1 MTPLRNTPSSTTLT
15 VLASLLFA
23 SLVFAESTQD
33 PESPQ
38 SPDSPKSSESPA
50 TEQET
55 PSLDELLGIDESDDA
70 ENESESDAMA
80 ENERKKIDDRLNE
93 RQIADAFSAAI
104 KDMDVAARMLDE
116 SRSTGIDVQRLQ
128 KEIMSRLDAVI
139 DEASQQQ
146 QQQQQSSSSQQQQQ
160 QQQQSDQSQVPQ
172 QPEPSSQSDPKQ
184 ASSQQGESN
193 EQLPPGR
200 QESQFQVMFEESDV
214 EWGNLPERMRNLLRQ
229 GMRESVSKMYRNL
242 TESYYRRIAEDATE

>member
-1 MTPLRNTPSSTTLT
+1 MTHLQRTPSNPLLI
-15 VLASLLFA
+15 LASALLLGSLAFA
-23 SLVFAESTQD
+23 GSLQD
-33 PESPQ
+33 PES
-38 SPDSPKSSESPA
+38 SDVPDTPD
-50 TEQET
+50 TEPEA
-55 PSLDELLGIDESDDA
+55 PSLDELLGIEESDDA
-70 ENESESDAMA
+70 GDERGSDTDALT

-93 RQIADAFSAAI
+93 RELADAFSAAI
-104 KDMDVAARMLDE
+104 KDMEVAARMLEE

-139 DEASQQQ
+139 NEATQQ

-160 QQQQSDQSQVPQ
+160 QQQQQQSEQNQVPQ
-172 QPEPSSQSDPKQ
+172 QPSPSDQSESQQ
-184 ASSQQGESN
+184 APSQQGESE

-200 QESQFQVMFEESDV
+200 QESQFQAMFEESDV

-229 GMRESVSKMYRNL
+229 GMRESVSRMYQNL